1 MRCPRTLTKD
11 GYELQLGVNHIGHF
25 LLTELLLDLLK
36 VYKFF
41 DIYFKRNLTPVYI

>member
-1 MRCPRTLTKD
+1 MRCPRALTKD

-36 VYKFF
+36 V
-41 DIYFKRNLTPVYI
+41 